1 MKKYKRLLLMAG
13 IVSLVIVLSG
23 CGTGEVSAQ
32 STGIWDRYI
41 VYYFAEAI
49 KALSFG
55 NAGIGI
61 ILFTLIILVAADAF
75 PNKEHAQDTRITTEI
90 KSTAATI

>member
-49 KALSFG
+49 KE
-55 NAGIGI
+55 IGRAH
-61 ILFTLIILVAADAF
+61 V
-75 PNKEHAQDTRITTEI
+75 
-90 KSTAATI
+90 

>member
-61 ILFTLIILVAADAF
+61 ILFTLIIRVILLPLMHCSNNIVQETQKHKV
-75 PNKEHAQDTRITTEI
+75 N
-90 KSTAATI
+90 